1 MTRRPIY
8 ILLLWAAII
17 LLSGCSSH
25 LMLSKG
31 IQKLNN
37 DSLFNNAHI
46 GFILQD
52 DAGKTLVAHNASKL
66 FIPASNTKLFTTYA
80 VLRTWPDS
88 LPGWFVHHTPDT
100 LYLKPNG
107 DPTFLHPTF
116 SQQKVFQ
123 QILHTKKIVVVEK
136 ASATAFTRLGFGWSW
151 NSYQEWYMPERS
163 GMPIYGNVVKFEQI
177 NGGIR
182 VTPGYFQSR
191 LKVNSIPQGKKMS
204 ISRAMDSNEFT
215 ANPAAASAS
224 VRPFTQKED
233 ADLNYRLLADT
244 LSKLNKQIQF
254 VENQNRGDSFW
265 KPYYTYKTTEVLTPM
280 MHQSDNFM
288 AEQLLLI
295 AGSKLVGKLADRLAI
310 AALQKDDFSNFPQS
324 FVWVDGSG
332 LSRNN
337 NFSPQVLTA
346 LLYKMRQS
354 FGWETIRQIL
364 QKDESTATDYYKGYE
379 NHIWSKTGTL
389 GGNSTTLS
397 GYLLSKK
404 GKRYFFSFLVNNHH
418 QNQVSIRR
426 AVEKYLV
433 NIIENY

>member
-1 MTRRPIY
+1 MKSIY
-8 ILLLWAAII
+8 SLLLCTVAILLA
-17 LLSGCSSH
+17 SCSSNRT
-25 LMLSKG
+25 LSKN

-37 DSLFNNAHI
+37 DSLFNSAHI

-88 LPGWFVHHTPDT
+88 LPGWFVHHGTDT

-107 DPTFLHPTF
+107 DPTFLHPAF
-116 SQQKVFQ
+116 SKQQVFQ
-123 QILHTKKIVVVEK
+123 QILNSKKVVVIEK
-136 ASATAFTRLGFGWSW
+136 TSTASFTRLGFGWSW

-177 NGGIR
+177 SGGVK
-182 VTPGYFQSR
+182 VTPSYFQNK
-191 LKVNSIPQGKKMS
+191 LKVNNIPQDKKMS
-204 ISRAMDSNEFT
+204 VSRAMDSNDFT
-215 ANPAAASAS
+215 ANPAAVGASI
-224 VRPFTQKED
+224 RPFTQKED

-244 LSKLNKQIQF
+244 LAKLHKQIHFAESQIRN
-254 VENQNRGDSFW
+254 EGFW
-265 KPYYTYKTTEVLTPM
+265 KPYYTYKTSEVLTPM

-288 AEQLLLI
+288 AEQLLLM
-295 AGSKLVGKLADRLAI
+295 AGSKLVGKLADRQAI
-310 AALQKDDFSNFPQS
+310 AALQQSDFSSFPQS

-354 FGWETIRQIL
+354 FGWETVRQIL
-364 QKDESTATDYYKGYE
+364 QKDQATATDYYKGYE
-379 NHIWSKTGTL
+379 NNIWSKTGTL

-397 GYLLSKK
+397 GYLLTKK